1 MKMLK
6 NIKLQYRITI
16 FTLTLIIFI
25 IILSSLLFYYIL
37 TKSVEQELGKRAL
50 YVATTVAAKS
60 EIRNAFYTYEPW
72 RFIQP
77 EAEEIRIETGAEYI
91 VVGNKEGIRY
101 SHPLP
106 ERIGKKMVGG
116 DNDKALIYGKS
127 YISKAKGSLGWAIRG
142 KAPIRDYNDNIVG
155 IVSVGFMMQDIN
167 ETVKEYGSFII
178 LIALAGLIIGVA
190 GSLYIAK
197 RIKNVMFG
205 LEPEEIS
212 ALYTVRN
219 AVIQSVREGIIVVN
233 KVGIIVIV
241 NRVAYDILSLEK
253 GKVIGKPVWEVI
265 PTTTMLE
272 ILSTGEEKLDKQ
284 VEFNGKKLIVNQLP
298 VKVKEDVIGV
308 VSSFRLKSEMDQLT
322 EELSQVKRYS
332 EALRAQTHEFNN
344 LLYTISGLLQ
354 LEAYDEAMELI
365 HKETTVQQ
373 GIAQFIM
380 EKLNDPWLGGI
391 LVGFYSRARELKV
404 DFILDRESSLE
415 QMPGHIDQSNLVS
428 ILGNLV
434 TNAFEAVAKND
445 PTNKKVRL
453 FITDIGDDLL
463 IEVEDSGPGIED
475 HMISSIFNRGFSTKE
490 GGNRGYGLARV
501 KELVEDLNGTLAI
514 ERGDW
519 EGALFIIAIPKER
532 LG

>member
-1 MKMLK
+1 MLK
-6 NIKLQYRITI
+6 NLKLQHRITI
-16 FTLTLIIFI
+16 FTLTLILFI
-25 IILSSLLFYYIL
+25 IILSNVLFYFIL

-60 EIRNAFYTYEPW
+60 EIRNAFYTDEPW
-72 RFIQP
+72 KFIQP

-116 DNDKALIYGKS
+116 DNDKAIIYGES
-127 YISKAKGSLGWAIRG
+127 YVSKAKGSLGWAIRG
-142 KAPIRDYNDNIVG
+142 KAPIRDYNDNIIG
-155 IVSVGFMMQDIN
+155 IVSVGFMMKDIN

-178 LIALAGLIIGVA
+178 LIALAGLIIGVV
-190 GSLYIAK
+190 GSIYIAY
-197 RIKNVMFG
+197 RIKKGMFG

-219 AVIQSVREGIIVVN
+219 AVIESVREGIIVVN
-233 KVGIIVIV
+233 KEGVIVLV
-241 NRVAYDILSLEK
+241 NRVAYEILSLDK
-253 GKVIGKPVWEVI
+253 GKVIGKLIREVI

-272 ILSTGEEKLDKQ
+272 ILCTGEERLDKQ
-284 VEFNGKKLIVNQLP
+284 VDFNDKKIIANHLP

-308 VSSFRLKSEMDQLT
+308 VSSFRLKSEIDQLT
-322 EELSQVKRYS
+322 EELSQVKMYT
-332 EALRAQTHEFNN
+332 EALRSQTHEFNN
-344 LLYTISGLLQ
+344 LLYTISGLVQ
-354 LEAYDEAMELI
+354 LEAYEEAMELI
-365 HKETTVQQ
+365 HKETIVQQ
-373 GIAQFIM
+373 GFSKFIM

-391 LVGFYSRARELKV
+391 LVGFYNRARELKV
-404 DFILDRESSLE
+404 DFILDRESSLA
-415 QMPGHIDQSNLVS
+415 QMPKHIDQSDLVS
-428 ILGNLV
+428 ILGNLI

-453 FITDIGDDLL
+453 FITDIGNDLL

-475 HMISSIFNRGFSTKE
+475 DMISRIFTRGFSLKA
-490 GGNRGYGLARV
+490 GGNRGYGLAKV
-501 KELVEDLNGTLAI
+501 KELVEDINGTIAI

-532 LG
+532 LE

>member
-1 MKMLK
+1 MLK

-16 FTLTLIIFI
+16 FTLTLILFI
-25 IILSSLLFYYIL
+25 IILTSLLFYFIL
-37 TKSVEQELGKRAL
+37 TKSIEQELGKRAL
-50 YVATTVAAKS
+50 YVATTVATKS
-60 EIRNAFYTYEPW
+60 EIRNAFYTDEPW
-72 RFIQP
+72 KIIQP
-77 EAEEIRIETGAEYI
+77 EVEEIRIETGAEYI
-91 VVGNKEGIRY
+91 VVGNKEGIRF

-106 ERIGKKMVGG
+106 GRIGKKMVGG
-116 DNDKALIYGKS
+116 DNDKALINGES
-127 YISKAKGSLGWAIRG
+127 YISKAKGSLGWALRG
-142 KAPIRDYNDNIVG
+142 KAPIRDYNDNIIG
-155 IVSVGFMMQDIN
+155 IVSVGFMMKDIN
-167 ETVKEYGSFII
+167 ETVKEYESLII
-178 LIALAGLIIGVA
+178 LIALSGLIIGVA
-190 GSLYIAK
+190 GSIYIAK

-219 AVIQSVREGIIVVN
+219 AVIESVREGIIVVN
-233 KVGIIVIV
+233 KEGIIVLV
-241 NRVAYDILSLEK
+241 NRVAYEILSLDK
-253 GKVIGKPVWEVI
+253 GKVIEKPVWEVI

-272 ILSTGEEKLDKQ
+272 ILSNGEEKLDKQ

-298 VKVKEDVIGV
+298 VKVKGDVIGV
-308 VSSFRLKSEMDQLT
+308 VSSFRLKSEIDQLT
-322 EELSQVKRYS
+322 EELSQVKRYTD
-332 EALRAQTHEFNN
+332 ALRAQTHEFNN

-354 LEAYDEAMELI
+354 LEAYEEAMELI

-373 GIAQFIM
+373 GIAKFIM
-380 EKLNDPWLGGI
+380 EKLNDPWIGGI
-391 LVGFYSRARELKV
+391 LVGFYNRARELKV

-415 QMPGHIDQSNLVS
+415 QMPRHIDQSDLVS
-428 ILGNLV
+428 ILGNLI

-453 FITDIGDDLL
+453 FITDIGNDLL

-475 HMISSIFNRGFSTKE
+475 HMIAEIFNRGFSTKE

-501 KELVEDLNGTLAI
+501 KELVEDINGTLAI

-532 LG
+532 VG

>member
-1 MKMLK
+1 MLK

-16 FTLTLIIFI
+16 FTLTLILFI
-25 IILSSLLFYYIL
+25 IILTSLLFYFIL
-37 TKSVEQELGKRAL
+37 TKSIEQELGKRAL
-50 YVATTVAAKS
+50 YVATTVATKS
-60 EIRNAFYTYEPW
+60 EIRNAFYTDEPW
-72 RFIQP
+72 KIIQP
-77 EAEEIRIETGAEYI
+77 EVEEIRIETGAEYI
-91 VVGNKEGIRY
+91 VVGNKEGIRF

-106 ERIGKKMVGG
+106 GRIGKKMVGG
-116 DNDKALIYGKS
+116 DNDKALINGES
-127 YISKAKGSLGWAIRG
+127 YISKAKGSLGWALRG
-142 KAPIRDYNDNIVG
+142 KAPIRDYNDNIIG
-155 IVSVGFMMQDIN
+155 IVSVGFMMKDIN
-167 ETVKEYGSFII
+167 ETVKEYESLII
-178 LIALAGLIIGVA
+178 LIALSGLIIGVA
-190 GSLYIAK
+190 GSIYIAK

-219 AVIQSVREGIIVVN
+219 AVIESVREGIIVVN
-233 KVGIIVIV
+233 KEGIIVLV
-241 NRVAYDILSLEK
+241 NRVAYEILSLDK
-253 GKVIGKPVWEVI
+253 GKVIEKPVWEVI

-298 VKVKEDVIGV
+298 VKVKGDVIGV

-322 EELSQVKRYS
+322 EELSQVKRYTD
-332 EALRAQTHEFNN
+332 ALRAQTHEFNN

-354 LEAYDEAMELI
+354 LEAYEEAMELI

-373 GIAQFIM
+373 GIAKFIM
-380 EKLNDPWLGGI
+380 EKLNDPWIGGI
-391 LVGFYSRARELKV
+391 LVGFYNRARELKV
-404 DFILDRESSLE
+404 DFILDRESILE
-415 QMPGHIDQSNLVS
+415 QMPRHIDQSDLVS
-428 ILGNLV
+428 ILGNLI

-453 FITDIGDDLL
+453 FITDIGNDLL

-475 HMISSIFNRGFSTKE
+475 HMISDIFSRGFSTKE

-501 KELVEDLNGTLAI
+501 KELVEDINGTLAI

-532 LG
+532 VG

>member
-1 MKMLK
+1 MKTLK

-16 FTLTLIIFI
+16 FTLTLILFI
-25 IILSSLLFYYIL
+25 IILTSLLFYKIF
-37 TKSVEQELGKRAL
+37 SESFEQELGEDAL
-50 YVATTVAAKS
+50 HVATTVAS
-60 EIRNAFYTYEPW
+60 MPEIRNAFETDEPW
-72 RFIQP
+72 KIIQP
-77 EAEEIRIETGAEYI
+77 VVEKIRIETDAEYI
-91 VVGNKEGIRY
+91 VVGNNEGIRY
-101 SHPLP
+101 SHPIP
-106 ERIGKKMVGG
+106 ERIGKRMVGG
-116 DNDKALIYGKS
+116 DNDKALIYGES

-142 KAPIRDYNDNIVG
+142 KAPIKDDNNNIIG
-155 IVSVGFMMQDIN
+155 IVSVGFMMNDIKN
-167 ETVKEYGSFII
+167 DVKGYVPFII
-178 LIALAGLIIGVA
+178 LIALAGLIIGTV
-190 GSLYIAK
+190 GSIYIAN
-197 RIKNVMFG
+197 RIKKGMFG

-233 KVGIIVIV
+233 KEGIIVIV

-253 GKVIGKPVWEVI
+253 GKVVGKPVWEVI
-265 PTTTMLE
+265 PTTAMLE

-298 VKVKEDVIGV
+298 VKVKEDVIGI

-322 EELSQVKRYS
+322 EELSQVKRYT

-373 GIAQFIM
+373 GIAKFIM

-391 LVGFYSRARELKV
+391 LVGFYNRARELKV
-404 DFILDRESSLE
+404 DFILDQESSIE
-415 QMPGHIDQSNLVS
+415 QMPSHIDQSDLVS
-428 ILGNLV
+428 ILGNLI
-434 TNAFEAVAKND
+434 TNAFEAVAKNG

-475 HMISSIFNRGFSTKE
+475 YMISSIFKRGFSTKE

-532 LG
+532 LE